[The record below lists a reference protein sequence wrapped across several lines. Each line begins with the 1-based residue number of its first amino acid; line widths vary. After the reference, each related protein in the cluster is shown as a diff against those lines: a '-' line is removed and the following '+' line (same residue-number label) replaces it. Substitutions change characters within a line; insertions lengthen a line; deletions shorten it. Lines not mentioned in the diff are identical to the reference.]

1 MRYDVVIVGA
11 GSAGCALAARL
22 SEDPGR
28 SVLLLEAG
36 PDYPNIEHLP
46 EALRD
51 GYSSAASQPGSPW
64 DWAYAGSVNSQRAAP
79 MLVQRGKV
87 IGGSSSINGQ
97 TFLRGIPEDFDGF
110 AALGNDQWS
119 FLNVLPFYRKMETD
133 ADFHDDFHGTDGPLP
148 IRRHR
153 REDWVPFQQAFYQAC
168 VAEGFAEIG
177 DLNHPEATG
186 VGPTPAN
193 NLDGVRM
200 STALTYIHP
209 NRHRL
214 NLTVK
219 GDVLARRILFEGKKA
234 TAVEVESGGDVFLAE
249 GNEIV
254 LCAGGIASPQLL
266 MLSGVGPAD
275 HLRGLGIDVVS
286 DLPGVGQN
294 FRDHPQLWL
303 NWSPKEDSRVTE
315 RGPSQALLRYTATG
329 SSARNDMQMMAVS
342 SAPGTD
348 ASEPPTPFRLL
359 CIMNQGMSSGEL
371 RLTSTD
377 PRVQPHINYRY
388 LEDEWD
394 RQRLRDAVRLA
405 VRLSEHPA
413 FREATGDRIFPT
425 EQNLESDQALDAW
438 ILETMD
444 TTQHSCGS
452 CKMGPAS
459 DPMAVVDQY
468 CRVKGVEGLRV
479 VDLSVLPNVVRAN
492 TNATAIMIGERAAGW
507 IG

>member
-1 MRYDVVIVGA
+1 MKYDVVIVGA

-22 SEDPGR
+22 SEDPR
-28 SVLLLEAG
+28 RAVLLLEAG
-36 PDYPNIEHLP
+36 PDYPNPQHLP
-46 EALRD
+46 DALID
-51 GYSSAASQPGSPW
+51 GYGRAASQPGSPW
-64 DWAYAGSVNSQRAAP
+64 DWAYSGSVNSKRAAP

-87 IGGSSSINGQ
+87 VGGSSSINGQ

-110 AALGNDQWS
+110 ADAGNDQWS
-119 FLNVLPFYRKMETD
+119 FLKVLPFFRKLETD
-133 ADFHDDFHGTDGPLP
+133 ADIHDDYHGTDGPVP
-148 IRRHR
+148 VRRYK
-153 REDWVPFQQAFYQAC
+153 REDWVPFQEAFYQAC
-168 VAEGFAEIG
+168 VAAGFPEVG

-200 STALTYIHP
+200 STALTYINP

-219 GDVLARRILFEGKKA
+219 GNVLARRVLFDGGRA
-234 TAVEVESGGDVFLAE
+234 TAIEVESGGEVFTAE
-249 GNEIV
+249 GEEIV

-275 HLRGLGIDVVS
+275 HLRSLGIDVVS

-303 NWSPKEDSRVTE
+303 NWLPKDASPASK

-329 SSARNDMQMMAVS
+329 SSVRNDMQMMAVS
-342 SAPGTD
+342 SDPGYGSPESPD
-348 ASEPPTPFRLL
+348 PFRLL
-359 CIMNQGMSSGEL
+359 CIMNQSVSSGEL
-371 RLTSTD
+371 RLVSTD
-377 PRVQPHINYRY
+377 PHMQPSLNYRY

-394 RQRLRDAVRLA
+394 RQRLREAVRLA

-413 FREATGDRIFPT
+413 FRDATGDRISPT
-425 EQNLESDQALDAW
+425 ERDLEDDRALDAW

-444 TTQHSCGS
+444 TTQHSCGT

-459 DPMAVVDQY
+459 DAMAVVDQY

-479 VDLSVLPNVVRAN
+479 VDLSVLPTVVRAN
-492 TNATAIMIGERAAGW
+492 TNATAIMIGERAAEW